1 VEKVGDYVFKL
12 EFNKEEEKLRVLE
25 GGPWRHNGDAFILSH
40 YDGLS
45 RLSEIRITGIALS
58 VRLYDLPQVMMKEA
72 VAKQL
77 GSQLGKFIKMDVNF
91 PGYMHVRVEYPL
103 HMALAPELKVKI
115 KGRGVMQITVQY
127 ENVSFFCFTCGR
139 MGHAAVNCDQGEP
152 EEQTVRYGEELCAS
166 PPQRARVITMRQPDL
181 KVVRSLFQATA
192 QEGISIGAR
201 PGRPRWSTEQ
211 KEKER
216 VADNAVH
223 AKEEKGNDG
232 MQNGK
237 GFVQGD
243 MVAINKST
251 EGNAMQVEH
260 DDGEAINPGE
270 ITVQKKGYPLAP
282 T

>member
-1 VEKVGDYVFKL
+1 
-12 EFNKEEEKLRVLE
+12 
-25 GGPWRHNGDAFILSH
+25 
-40 YDGLS
+40 
-45 RLSEIRITGIALS
+45 
-58 VRLYDLPQVMMKEA
+58 MMKEA

-139 MGHAAVNCDQGEP
+139 MGHAAINCNQGEP
-152 EEQTVRYGEELCAS
+152 EEQAVRYGEELCAS

-201 PGRPRWSTEQ
+201 PGRPRWSAEQ

-251 EGNAMQVEH
+251 EGNGMQVEH
-260 DDGEAINPGE
+260 DDGEAINPGGNYSAKE
-270 ITVQKKGYPLAP
+270 RVSFGTNMTSDEEPSEGNSMVKIELDLAMAVECFHARKFGTKSKKRGALKVNNSGVTKKQKTPIKTSMQGALM
-282 T
+282 